1 MNKRHS
7 LLLLLLFPLFSLA
20 QSNYQG
26 GYAVTLKGD
35 TLRGYIN
42 LKEWGHNPKDISFK
56 PAVNDKAR
64 QLGLSEINYF
74 EVTGYARYRQYRVA
88 ISSNAVDI
96 SAPGSAADTASETA
110 YVFLKI
116 LQTGKNA
123 TLYAYRDAVKERVKL
138 LFRQRRSLTFTNDVG
153 Y

>member
-1 MNKRHS
+1 
-7 LLLLLLFPLFSLA
+7 LFSLP